1 MLPRPLCAMSI
12 LPDLE
17 SVVELDGP
25 YSLQATM
32 RRYAVWR
39 SDPTWRVRGDEA
51 WAAFRTASGPVAVRY
66 EQRGSRVHVAAWGP
80 GAEEAIS
87 AAPEHL
93 GAHDATW
100 ALEVAHPIVGP
111 LIERARG
118 LRFGRTRRLIDR
130 LLAVIIAQKVT
141 ADGAA
146 RSYGELVFRY
156 GERAPGPK
164 KLWIAP
170 SAERLREL
178 SYFDFHPLGIERR
191 RAETILFAVRRAR
204 RLEALAHEDPRI
216 VRERLLAFPG
226 IGEWTA
232 ALVTAA
238 VHGDTDAVPVG
249 DYHFKNHVAF
259 TLAGE
264 ARADDARMVE
274 LLEPFRPH
282 RGRALAAILAHGESA
297 PRFGPRLSV
306 RDIRE

>member
-1 MLPRPLCAMSI
+1 MPSTA
-12 LPDLE
+12 PDLE
-17 SVVELDGP
+17 AVVPLDGP
-25 YSLQATM
+25 YSLHATM

-39 SDPTWRVRGDEA
+39 ADPTWRVRGDEA
-51 WAAFRTASGPVAVRY
+51 WAAFRTTKGAATVRY
-66 EQRGSRVHVAAWGP
+66 VQRGARVHVAAWGP
-80 GAEEAIS
+80 AAEEAIE

-93 GAHDATW
+93 GQSDSSW
-100 ALEVAHPIVGP
+100 ALESNHPVVGP
-111 LIERARG
+111 LLAASRG
-118 LRFGRTRRLIDR
+118 LRFGRTRRLFER
-130 LLAVIIAQKVT
+130 LVALVIAQKVT

-170 SAERLREL
+170 TAERLSAL

-191 RAETILFAVRRAR
+191 RAETILFAARRAK
-204 RLEALAHEDPRI
+204 RLEALAHEEPHL
-216 VRERLLAFPG
+216 VRKRLLAFPG

-232 ALVTAA
+232 ALVTST

-264 ARADDARMVE
+264 ARADDARMLE

-282 RGRALAAILAHGESA
+282 RGRVLAAILREGESA
-297 PRFGPRLSV
+297 PRFGPRLSI